1 MLDEAAWRSVPLLSA
16 AYLDLCTGSAAT
28 ILQHVDFIESKMKSD
43 GDRIVAWTLCS
54 RSFEGEPFLSRTMRL
69 ICGMYKRNW
78 KPASSDLEKSQNYYR
93 NGS

>member
-1 MLDEAAWRSVPLLSA
+1 
-16 AYLDLCTGSAAT
+16 
-28 ILQHVDFIESKMKSD
+28 MKSD

-93 NGS
+93 NGKHHEVLTTVWAKFSNP